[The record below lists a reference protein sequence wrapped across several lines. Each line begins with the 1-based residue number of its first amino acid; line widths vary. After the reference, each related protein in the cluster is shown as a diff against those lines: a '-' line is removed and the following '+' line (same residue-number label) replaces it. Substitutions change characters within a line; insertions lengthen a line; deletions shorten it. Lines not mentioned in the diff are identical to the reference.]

1 MEATAAELRIIA
13 LLEQIL
19 AASQPRPALMDANEL
34 AHEMDIGVRT
44 LQRLKQLG
52 QVPAPIK
59 IGGQVRWR
67 RADVE
72 AWLAEKGG
80 ERM

>member
-1 MEATAAELRIIA
+1 MTPASETRIIE
-13 LLEQIL
+13 LLEAL
-19 AASQPRPALMDANEL
+19 VAASQPRPALMSVNEIAREL
-34 AHEMDIGVRT
+34 GVSVRT

-52 QVPAPIK
+52 QVPAPTT

-72 AWLAEKGG
+72 AWLAEKSA
-80 ERM
+80 R

>member
-13 LLEQIL
+13 LLEQL
-19 AASQPRPALMDANEL
+19 VAASQPRPALMDVDEVARDL
-34 AHEMDIGVRT
+34 GIGVRT

-59 IGGQVRWR
+59 VGGQVRWR

-72 AWLAEKGG
+72 AWIAEKGG

>member
-1 MEATAAELRIIA
+1 MDATTAELRIIA
-13 LLEQIL
+13 LLEQL
-19 AASQPRPALMDANEL
+19 VAASQPRPALMDLDEVARDL
-34 AHEMDIGVRT
+34 GIGVRT

-59 IGGQVRWR
+59 VGGQVRWR

-72 AWLAEKGG
+72 AWIAQKGG